1 MNKDLLQKRIQQ
13 IDSDIKSASRF
24 HQSTYKLISTLCMAL
39 NKIVIYWIEQLES
52 SNAVDPAK
60 IPAPAASSDT

>member
-1 MNKDLLQKRIQQ
+1 MNKDLLQKRIQE
-13 IDSDIKSASRF
+13 IDSDIKSASDSIN
-24 HQSTYKLISTLCMAL
+24 QLQANINAMYGAKQDC
-39 NKIVIYWIEQLES
+39 IYWIEQLES